1 MITYDLSGKVALVTG
16 GRKGI
21 GYAIAKRLA
30 QAGANVA
37 IASRNES
44 EVKKAA
50 QSLSSF
56 GVESIGIGVDVSNIA
71 EAQKIPS
78 LVAERF
84 KRLDILVNN
93 SGISIPTPALE
104 VTEKIWDKIL
114 DTNLKGMFFCSQSA
128 CRQMMNQGGGTII
141 NIASVQSVV
150 AQRNQAPYG
159 SSKGG
164 IAMMT
169 KVLALEWA
177 QYDIRV
183 NVIAPGSIRTDIN
196 REYLARP
203 ENLRKNLSMIP
214 LNRIGDPEDI
224 AGMAVFLCTD
234 DASYITGTTI
244 FIDGGWTIE

>member
-30 QAGANVA
+30 LAGTNVA

-50 QSLSSF
+50 QSLSAF
-56 GVESIGIGVDVSNIA
+56 GVESIGIGADVSNTA
-71 EAQKIPS
+71 EAQQIP
-78 LVAERF
+78 LTVIEKF
-84 KRLDILVNN
+84 NRLDFLINN
-93 SGISIPTPALE
+93 AGVSIPTPALE
-104 VTEKIWDKIL
+104 VTEEIWDKIL

-128 CRQMMNQGGGTII
+128 CRQMIKQGGGTII

-177 QYDIRV
+177 QYNVRV
-183 NVIAPGSIRTDIN
+183 NVVAPGSIRTDMN
-196 REYLARP
+196 REYLSKP
-203 ENLRKNLSMIP
+203 ENLQKNLSMIP
-214 LNRIGDPEDI
+214 LNRIGDPDEI
-224 AGMAVFLCTD
+224 AGMVVFLCTD